1 VSNFSAE
8 ASLIAETATKG
19 FIGKKSVNTLPQT
32 TMQEEISSK
41 VKEGETRLPG

>member
-8 ASLIAETATKG
+8 ASSIAETATKG
-19 FIGKKSVNTLPQT
+19 FIGKKSVNTLPQ
-32 TMQEEISSK
+32 MQEEISST